1 MLRLTVVECR
11 SELRVVVE
19 GMLCAAVISELE
31 SAWRQAKQ
39 AWRGRIV
46 IDLSG
51 MTSIDSSG
59 QTALLGMICEGAR
72 LTARGA
78 FNKYL
83 ARELMGKARQSSS
96 AQHKPNEPGN
106 KVVLGDGERK
116 PLEIGK
122 QNGCHRT

>member
-1 MLRLTVVECR
+1 MLRVTVVEGR

-19 GMLCAAVISELE
+19 GMLGAAGISELE

-39 AWRGRIV
+39 GGRGRIV

-51 MTSIDSSG
+51 MTLTDSSG
-59 QTALLGMICEGAR
+59 QAALLGMICEGAR

-83 ARELMGKARQSSS
+83 AKDLMGKARQSLA
-96 AQHKPNEPGN
+96 AQHKPIERGN
-106 KVVLGDGERK
+106 S
-116 PLEIGK
+116 
-122 QNGCHRT
+122 

>member
-1 MLRLTVVECR
+1 MLRVTVVEGR

-19 GMLCAAVISELE
+19 GMLGAAGISELE

-59 QTALLGMICEGAR
+59 QAALLVMIREGAR

-83 ARELMGKARQSSS
+83 AKDLMGKAHQSLA
-96 AQHKPNEPGN
+96 AQYMPIERGN
-106 KVVLGDGERK
+106 TVGLGEGGMKLLETRK
-116 PLEIGK
+116 QKG
-122 QNGCHRT
+122 

>member
-1 MLRLTVVECR
+1 MLRVTVVEGQ
-11 SELRVVVE
+11 SEMRVVVE
-19 GMLCAAVISELE
+19 GTLGVAGISELE

-46 IDLSG
+46 IDLCG

-59 QTALLGMICEGAR
+59 QAALLVMICEGAR

-83 ARELMGKARQSSS
+83 AKDLMGKARQSPA
-96 AQHKPNEPGN
+96 AQPRPNARGN
-106 KVVLGDGERK
+106 KRRLGDEGMKGLETGEQK
-116 PLEIGK
+116 GNHGP
-122 QNGCHRT
+122 

>member
-1 MLRLTVVECR
+1 MLRVTVVEGQN
-11 SELRVVVE
+11 ELRVVVE
-19 GMLCAAVISELE
+19 GMLGAAGISELE

-39 AWRGRIV
+39 GWRGRIV

-83 ARELMGKARQSSS
+83 AKDLMGKARQSFP
-96 AQHKPNEPGN
+96 AQQKPNEPGN
-106 KVVLGDGERK
+106 RVGLREAGMKR
-116 PLEIGK
+116 P
-122 QNGCHRT
+122 

>member
-1 MLRLTVVECR
+1 MLRVTVVESR
-11 SELRVVVE
+11 SELKIIVE
-19 GMLCAAVISELE
+19 GKLGATGISELE
-31 SAWRQAKQ
+31 SAWSEAKQ
-39 AWRGRIV
+39 ARRGRIV

-83 ARELMGKARQSSS
+83 AKDLMCKARQSFS
-96 AQHKPNEPGN
+96 AHQKPDESGN
-106 KVVLGDGERK
+106 KVGSGAGGIKGLCTHD
-116 PLEIGK
+116 
-122 QNGCHRT
+122 

>member
-1 MLRLTVVECR
+1 MLRVTVVEGR

-19 GMLCAAVISELE
+19 GMLGAAGISELE

-59 QTALLGMICEGAR
+59 QAALLVMIREGAR

-83 ARELMGKARQSSS
+83 AKDLMGKAHQSLA
-96 AQHKPNEPGN
+96 AQYMPIERGN
-106 KVVLGDGERK
+106 TVGLGEGGMKLLETRKQKAER
-116 PLEIGK
+116 
-122 QNGCHRT
+122 RM

>member
-1 MLRLTVVECR
+1 MLRVTVVEGQ
-11 SELRVVVE
+11 SEMRVVVE
-19 GMLCAAVISELE
+19 GMLGAAGISELE

-59 QTALLGMICEGAR
+59 QAALLVMICEGAR

-83 ARELMGKARQSSS
+83 AKDLMGKARQSLRCSTQ
-96 AQHKPNEPGN
+96 AKRAGQ
-106 KVVLGDGERK
+106 
-116 PLEIGK
+116 
-122 QNGCHRT
+122 

>member
-1 MLRLTVVECR
+1 MLRVTVVEGR

-19 GMLCAAVISELE
+19 GMLGAAGISELE

-59 QTALLGMICEGAR
+59 QAALLVMIREGAR

-83 ARELMGKARQSSS
+83 AKDLMGKAHQSLA
-96 AQHKPNEPGN
+96 AQHMPIERGN
-106 KVVLGDGERK
+106 TVGLGEGGMKLLETRKQKAER
-116 PLEIGK
+116 
-122 QNGCHRT
+122 RM